1 MLVAGQQCQH
11 LPDAEWEAASIKG
24 RCRTFPN
31 DGDWALADA
40 LAPAGIGQKRPLG
53 IYAFKV
59 YQADGRQLMR
69 LRWRPIATVFSLQPR
84 STGYSP

>member
-40 LAPAGIGQKRPLG
+40 LAPAGIGQKRTDQPWSE
-53 IYAFKV
+53 F
-59 YQADGRQLMR
+59 ADISGLWLSRKAGAIQR
-69 LRWRPIATVFSLQPR
+69 GQYR
-84 STGYSP
+84 SAV

>member
-40 LAPAGIGQKRPLG
+40 LAPAGIGQKRTDQTWSE
-53 IYAFKV
+53 F
-59 YQADGRQLMR
+59 ADISGLWLSSKAGAIQRGQY
-69 LRWRPIATVFSLQPR
+69 R
-84 STGYSP
+84 SAV

>member
-40 LAPAGIGQKRPLG
+40 LAPADIGRKLPVEIDQK
-53 IYAFKV
+53 
-59 YQADGRQLMR
+59 QADT
-69 LRWRPIATVFSLQPR
+69 I
-84 STGYSP
+84 